1 MQHEALM
8 PELSIQNRSVF
19 YRIGGTGEPVV
30 LLHGGGSS
38 GRQWKA
44 LTSELETDFLCYAPD
59 LFGHGASSSWTS
71 EDGPLLAD
79 YAAIVE
85 AIAVLIGGPFHLVG
99 HSHGGAVA
107 ATYAIGN
114 PKSLS
119 SLTLIEPTLMHL
131 LRVSQ
136 SSAWPEAE
144 ELGTK
149 HIDAVSRGE
158 LFQIA
163 DEFLPYWIG
172 REAWRSMPDDRRT
185 AIINTMP
192 AIAQFWASEFSEA
205 TPVKAYNQ
213 LTVPTLLVRGTKTRM
228 TAREIISLLH
238 DTLPS
243 SRLVEIEGAGHM
255 APLTHPADVNKAII
269 QHLAQHP
276 SAETQQ

>member
-1 MQHEALM
+1 M
-8 PELSIQNRSVF
+8 PELPIRNQSIF
-19 YRIGGTGEPVV
+19 YRIEGRGEPVV

-38 GRQWKA
+38 GRQWKD
-44 LTSELETDFLCYAPD
+44 LTSELGAGFVCYAPD
-59 LFGHGASSSWTS
+59 FFGHGGSSSWTS
-71 EDGPLLAD
+71 ENGPLLAD
-79 YAAIVE
+79 YTAIVE
-85 AIAVLIGGPFHLVG
+85 AIALLIGRPFHLVG

-114 PKSLS
+114 PNSLA

-136 SSAWPEAE
+136 SPAWPEAE

-158 LFQIA
+158 LSQIA

-172 REAWRSMPDDRRT
+172 REPWHSMPDDRRT

-192 AIAQFWASEFSEA
+192 AVAQFWASEFSET
-205 TPVKAYNQ
+205 TPVKAYKQ
-213 LTVPTLLVRGTKTRM
+213 LTVPTLLVRGTTTRE

-238 DTLPS
+238 DSLPN
-243 SRLVEIEGAGHM
+243 SRLVDIEGAGHM
-255 APLTHPADVNKAII
+255 APLTHASDVNNAIL
-269 QHLAQHP
+269 QHLAQHRS
-276 SAETQQ
+276 SAAQQ